1 MPPRAAAAMRANA
14 NRSHACRAIQLE
26 ILSFRSALAEPR
38 APRPLGN
45 LPLLVLSQGK
55 PPEAMEEL
63 GLSLEDARARRATW
77 DELQIELAALSTRG
91 ERRLALESGH
101 VIQMEQPAIVI
112 DAVSEMVDRVR

>member
-1 MPPRAAAAMRANA
+1 
-14 NRSHACRAIQLE
+14 
-26 ILSFRSALAEPR
+26 
-38 APRPLGN
+38 
-45 LPLLVLSQGK
+45 
-55 PPEAMEEL
+55 MEEL